1 MTKEFKLRTEY
12 VPFIGIGIGIDK
24 SSMYKGIAIL
34 LPFVSFSILV
44 RCKDPNELWKIKEMK
59 SGIV

>member
-44 RCKDPNELWKIKEMK
+44 RCKDPNEL
-59 SGIV
+59 